1 MIFLKKIIS
10 FTKSLF
16 QDYLRSNKSIK
27 KRLCLFAY
35 YANCK
40 KEDVKK
46 ITVHTE
52 QYFPVYM
59 KPDLHFR
66 LAIAQS

>member
-1 MIFLKKIIS
+1 MVRKGGQLKVHA
-10 FTKSLF
+10 
-16 QDYLRSNKSIK
+16 RSTWGEGGQ
-27 KRLCLFAY
+27 KRPKNGPHGLCMPP
-35 YANCK
+35 N
-40 KEDVKK
+40 VKK